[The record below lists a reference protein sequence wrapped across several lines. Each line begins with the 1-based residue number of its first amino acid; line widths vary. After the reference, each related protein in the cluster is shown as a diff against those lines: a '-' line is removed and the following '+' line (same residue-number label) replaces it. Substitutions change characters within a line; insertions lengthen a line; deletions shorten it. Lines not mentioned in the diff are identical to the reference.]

1 MPKGEMNV
9 GEIRNLIRQHNKL
22 QTIKNVDSK
31 SRAVLI
37 AEVKKLG
44 YRINHEKKMIQRI
57 VSEKLSGGK
66 KSVKNVK
73 VSDEGKSKPQKRT
86 KLKNL
91 KAGGETP
98 VMRTQDDLDRD
109 LIRRRKEKKA
119 KDKKR
124 DQLKRGYPDIP
135 KNVKGKKK

>member
-44 YRINHEKKMIQRI
+44 YAINHDKKMIQRI
-57 VSEKLSGGK
+57 VSSSLSGK

-86 KLKNL
+86 KLKRL

-119 KDKKR
+119 KERKR
-124 DQLKRGYPDIP
+124 DQLKRGYPQIP
-135 KNVKGKKK
+135 ENVKGKKK